1 MALVEGQARVLRTM
15 LTTLDVDVL
24 LHIISLLN
32 VEDIL
37 SLRLTSRQIASITRL
52 RTVWHN
58 VLTRQV
64 LTQDI
69 PLTRSYSTS
78 NNRQLLS
85 YNNLAEISPSELE
98 HAVRGALHAN
108 ENWQRERPS
117 RTRASRI
124 QARVGRV
131 DLLKFL
137 KVHSFVAEADSDEVN
152 DGRFLMSFGHGRESP
167 SEMHMQVWDTE
178 ATGPDA
184 EEGVQ
189 LVGFWSGRGRAI
201 KLAMDEESG
210 LHGRAI
216 GPDIQQISRGTMV
229 AISRSFETLGSD
241 EISFSLDILCIS
253 PERPPLGHHPNVHTV
268 KSFILPGPVI
278 ARALYGRYVALQVR
292 ADITDE
298 LGQGYAH
305 GILKVV
311 DWLRSTKLNSL
322 RELGTMPGA
331 SKSND
336 EEEVAIE
343 LAFSAH
349 GANRA
354 VRHVQFQHDWV
365 LVFRESVLEM
375 YFLPPSVLGASAS
388 TRARVLHPVACHQW
402 TWRIDSVV
410 VTERVSWMH
419 ERAALSCVT
428 CNGRGYVPDS
438 GHAST
443 SDKIDQQITCAC
455 RYRPLSIAVRFDSFF
470 PWPVNLLH
478 HYVLDVDQS
487 VHFNGLEATP
497 QAPYILFPTLM
508 HTVPSSVRLF
518 GHSILAMDRFGTLV
532 WTDNE
537 AAEYRVSQ
545 DTSAHGEA
553 EVEAEHAPGRSS
565 YGDSGERVAGQ
576 RLPLSSRPGSE
587 AKAAHSAPLPSAD
600 TTVSE
605 PDSQPEAL
613 VSLHDEL
620 APATSLFGMRTMDGW
635 CSIALSERAGRIA
648 LGDTD
653 GFFELWDHF

>member
-1 MALVEGQARVLRTM
+1 M
-15 LTTLDVDVL
+15 LTRFDVDAL

-32 VEDIL
+32 VEDVL
-37 SLRLTSRQIASITRL
+37 SLRLASKSNNDSKIASVTRL

-58 VLTRQV
+58 VLTRKI
-64 LTQDI
+64 LTQNI
-69 PLTRSYSTS
+69 PLTRNHSTSSNRQFLSYS
-78 NNRQLLS
+78 
-85 YNNLAEISPSELE
+85 NLAEITPSELE
-98 HAVRGALHAN
+98 HAVRSALRAN
-108 ENWQRERPS
+108 ENWQRELPS
-117 RTRASRI
+117 RTRTSRI

-167 SEMHMQVWDTE
+167 SEMYMQVWDTE

-201 KLAMDEESG
+201 GVAVDEGSG

-216 GPDIQQISRGTMV
+216 SPGIQQISRGAMI
-229 AISRSFETLGSD
+229 AISARCFETSVLY

-253 PERPPLGHHPNVHTV
+253 PERPPLGHHPNVHTAR
-268 KSFILPGPVI
+268 SFILPGPVNV
-278 ARALYGRYVALQVR
+278 RALYGRYVALQVR
-292 ADITDE
+292 TNVSDD

-311 DWLRSTKLNSL
+311 DWLRSTKLSSQ
-322 RELGTMPGA
+322 RELGTRPGT

-336 EEEVAIE
+336 EEEVGIE

-402 TWRIDSVV
+402 TWRINSVV

-428 CNGRGYVPDS
+428 CDGRGYVPDS
-438 GHAST
+438 ERPST
-443 SDKIDQQITCAC
+443 SDKMDQQITCAC

-478 HYVLDVDQS
+478 HYVLDVDHS
-487 VHFNGLEATP
+487 VEFDGLEATP
-497 QAPYILFPTLM
+497 QAPDVLPPALM
-508 HTVPSSVRLF
+508 HTIPSSVRLF

-537 AAEYRVSQ
+537 APEYRTSQ
-545 DTSAHGEA
+545 HTGAHGEA
-553 EVEAEHAPGRSS
+553 EAEAEHAPGRSP
-565 YGDSGERVAGQ
+565 YGDSGERVAGR
-576 RLPLSSRPGSE
+576 RLPLLSRPGYE
-587 AKAAHSAPLPSAD
+587 AGAAPLAPLLSAD

-605 PDSQPEAL
+605 PDSQPEAM
-613 VSLHDEL
+613 VSRNDEL
-620 APATSLFGMRTMDGW
+620 TPAKSLFGMRTMDGW